1 MEFIREEGRE
11 GHGGH
16 KNSKN
21 KHYRR
26 NTSLQT
32 KHCSVKIPKNFVI
45 PEAAKLS
52 GGLKTFGSET
62 HLK

>member
-1 MEFIREEGRE
+1 MR
-11 GHGGH
+11 GH